1 MGCGISLLA
10 PAGACA
16 THFGT
21 RKDGEQARPCA
32 LGEDVA
38 AGNGSG
44 CQPFGTPIARCTGF
58 FAGRDMQ
65 TRDVVVIGSSMGGV
79 EALKVLVAQFPQDL
93 PASVSVVQHVAD
105 SSPGILAEILDSR
118 GPLPASTAEDG
129 MTMERGRIYV
139 APANRHLLVTPGC
152 IRVVFGP
159 RENRSRPA
167 IDPLFRTAAV
177 HFRSRVIGVVLTGLL
192 DDGASGLQAIVR
204 CGGTAVVQSPEDAA
218 YPEMPKRALEYVEAA
233 RVTAVAKM
241 GSLIEQLCREPAPE
255 SPPVPDVL
263 RLEAHLTERATQHED
278 WTQLPGRAVGLTCPE
293 CAGALQEIDTGE
305 GEPRY
310 RCRVGHAFSAR
321 DLNLSKKGQVED
333 GLWLAIQTL
342 EERAQTLMNLARVDR
357 KGGRERS
364 ATAFDARARESHAH
378 AARLREILNRLPD

>member
-1 MGCGISLLA
+1 
-10 PAGACA
+10 
-16 THFGT
+16 
-21 RKDGEQARPCA
+21 
-32 LGEDVA
+32 
-38 AGNGSG
+38 
-44 CQPFGTPIARCTGF
+44 
-58 FAGRDMQ
+58 MQ
-65 TRDVVVIGSSMGGV
+65 TRDVVVIGSSMGGI
-79 EALKVLVAQFPQDL
+79 EALKILVAQFPLDL

-105 SSPGILAEILDSR
+105 GSPAVLAEILESR

-129 MTMERGRIYV
+129 MIMERGRIYV

-218 YPEMPKRALEYVEAA
+218 YPDMPKRALEYVEAA
-233 RVTAVAKM
+233 RVSAIAKM
-241 GSLIEQLCREPAPE
+241 GSLIERLCREAAPE
-255 SPPVPDVL
+255 SPPVPNVL
-263 RLEAHLTERATQHED
+263 RLEARLTERASEHED

-293 CAGALQEIDTGE
+293 CAGALREIDAGE

-310 RCRVGHAFSAR
+310 RCRVGHAFSVR
-321 DLNLSKKGQVED
+321 DLNLSKKSQVED

-342 EERAQTLMNLARVDR
+342 EERAATLSNLSEVDQKR
-357 KGGRERS
+357 GRERN
-364 ATAFDARARESHAH
+364 AEAFEARARESRAH